1 MTLTSIRGNYLDI
14 DSGNI
19 ENGVVTVDSETGTIV
34 DIGKSIATGK
44 DVKVIDSK
52 GVMIP
57 GLTDA
62 HMHFI
67 GARRYNLSEWV
78 ETPETLTALRSV
90 SDLKK
95 LLDAGFTAVRDLG
108 SKAGN
113 YIRRAVE
120 EGDLVGPRIVTSWKS
135 LAQTGGDD
143 DPLNFPLD
151 IAKKISYSIYCDGP
165 WDCRKAVREVI
176 RGGANVIKIYASASF
191 IQGGK
196 IIPQLSPEEMTA
208 IVTEAHKVGI
218 KVAAHAYG
226 EEPFSDAVNSGV
238 DSIEH
243 GIGLTEETAENMK
256 KKGTY
261 YVPTLSAFM
270 ISRDTATGEKK
281 ELIERH
287 INKEVKLAMRTG
299 IKIATGSDYT
309 GVLEEP
315 HGKNYHEL
323 LYLEKQG
330 MSILDVIRA
339 SCINGYEL
347 LDIQNGGKIEI
358 GKKADLFTIK
368 SPIIANAESLA
379 PEAIEHVICRGR
391 VVK

>member
-1 MTLTSIRGNYLDI
+1 
-14 DSGNI
+14 
-19 ENGVVTVDSETGTIV
+19 
-34 DIGKSIATGK
+34 
-44 DVKVIDSK
+44 
-52 GVMIP
+52 
-57 GLTDA
+57 
-62 HMHFI
+62 
-67 GARRYNLSEWV
+67 
-78 ETPETLTALRSV
+78 
-90 SDLKK
+90 
-95 LLDAGFTAVRDLG
+95 
-108 SKAGN
+108 
-113 YIRRAVE
+113 
-120 EGDLVGPRIVTSWKS
+120 
-135 LAQTGGDD
+135 
-143 DPLNFPLD
+143 
-151 IAKKISYSIYCDGP
+151 
-165 WDCRKAVREVI
+165 
-176 RGGANVIKIYASASF
+176 
-191 IQGGK
+191 
-196 IIPQLSPEEMTA
+196 
-208 IVTEAHKVGI
+208 KVGI

-339 SCINGYEL
+339 SCINGYKL

-368 SPIIANAESLA
+368 SPKIANAESLA
-379 PEAIEHVICRGR
+379 PEAIENVICRGR